1 MKIKAA
7 IYARYSSD
15 KQRETSIDDQIRR
28 CQELAQRHNL
38 DVPHELVFFDEAMSG
53 TAKDINKRTGYRD
66 LLAAW
71 DAGRFKV
78 LLVDELSRL
87 ARDGVE
93 LALLQRRLE
102 NTPVRLIT
110 ADGLDTTVPNW
121 ELMLGLQG
129 IVSQQNGRDMQH
141 RVTRGMMGQLE
152 RGYMVATPAYGY
164 QLDRKLTV
172 DGDRVGTHWRI
183 DEQEAAIVRE
193 IFALR
198 RQGASLNA
206 ISRTLNER
214 RIPIR
219 RKPRKTAG
227 YWRPGSLANLLKNR
241 IYRGEFV
248 WNDSVN
254 VRSKA
259 RKTGRVLTP
268 QYFLRPQLRIID
280 DATWFDCNNK
290 THSRTGYGGGKH
302 PLAGLFECGACGSM
316 LTVSSGR
323 TPSLYCA
330 QCTQACCVSAPD
342 ALRHKGSVSASGIKE
357 MLLVALRELLSP
369 KVVEAFKDRLRQR
382 LMGGVEEE
390 IAKAQRL
397 HALARQA
404 MERMA
409 RVLSS
414 LESDDPVLEAEYRVK
429 QMEYRR
435 LEEAVTELESRHEI
449 FNRAALEKQL
459 SVDPL
464 PLLDKVFDGSQPPEK
479 VRAVLARLFPKLI
492 FRGKTDRATA
502 VFELS
507 YSPGVA
513 AALASDT
520 STLDDQPLVRLVQL
534 SSSAK
539 RPTEWRMAWL

>member
-38 DVPHELVFFDEAMSG
+38 DVPHELVFFDEALSG
-53 TAKDINKRTGYRD
+53 TDKHLNKREGYKA
-66 LLAAW
+66 LMSAW
-71 DAGRFKV
+71 DAGQFKM
-78 LLVDELSRL
+78 LLVDEVSRL
-87 ARDGVE
+87 ARDGLE
-93 LALLQRRLE
+93 LAQLKHRLQT
-102 NTPVRLIT
+102 TPVRLIT
-110 ADGLDTTVPNW
+110 TDGIDTRQPNW
-121 ELMLGLQG
+121 ELVFGLQS
-129 IVSQQNGRDMQH
+129 IVSEQTVRDTQH
-141 RVTRGMMGQLE
+141 RVVRGMVGQLE
-152 RGYMVATPAYGY
+152 RGYMVATPPFGY

-193 IFALR
+193 IYALR
-198 RQGASLNA
+198 RQGKSFNA
-206 ISRTLNER
+206 ISRMLNER
-214 RIPIR
+214 GIPIR
-219 RKPRKTAG
+219 RKPRKSAG
-227 YWRPGSLANLLKNR
+227 YWRPGSLANLLKNP

-254 VRSKA
+254 VRLKA
-259 RKTGRVLTP
+259 NKTGRTLTP
-268 QYFLRPQLRIID
+268 LHFQRPQLRIVD
-280 DATWFDCNNK
+280 DETWFDCNNK
-290 THSRTGYGGGKH
+290 THSRSGYGGGKH
-302 PLAGLFECGACGSM
+302 PLAGLFECGACGAM

-342 ALRHKGSVSASGIKE
+342 ALRHKGSVSANGIKE
-357 MLLVALRELLSP
+357 MLLVALREFLSP
-369 KVVEAFKDRLRQR
+369 EVVEAFKDRLRHR

-390 IAKAQRL
+390 VAKIRRL

-404 MERMA
+404 MERLA

-414 LESDDPVLEAEYRVK
+414 LESDDPVLESEYRTK
-429 QMEYRR
+429 QTEFRR
-435 LEEAVTELESRHEI
+435 LEETVAELESRQEI

-459 SVDPL
+459 SVDPHV
-464 PLLDKVFDGSQPPEK
+464 LLDKIFDRSQPAEK
-479 VRAVLARLFPKLI
+479 VRAVLARLFPKLV
-492 FRGKTDRATA
+492 FRGKSDRVTA

-507 YSPGVA
+507 YSPGAA

-520 STLDDQPLVRLVQL
+520 ATLDDEPLVRLVQL
-534 SSSAK
+534 RSGAR
-539 RPTEWRMAWL
+539 RPTEWKIVWL